1 MAVLDE
7 ARHWL
12 AAVETYL
19 SAKQA
24 EVRRKRTARLLE
36 ARIGELLPR
45 EQESETTCQS
55 RMTGYTETTVMSSG
69 SWPSIGTY
77 GRTSFHCRDAG
88 SCALSV
94 TTRPTCALS
103 RRSRLDLRC
112 DLRCGDFRDVLANI
126 PDGSIDLILTD
137 PPYPA
142 EFLPLWTALAQFA
155 VAKLAPQGVLAAM
168 SGQTHLPE
176 VIARLG
182 EHLTYRWMIAYRMS
196 GQPTSSTLGESRR
209 CGSRCSCTGPQDRR
223 LYDVATSKAPDKD
236 FHGWGQS
243 ESGMYDPTRPA
254 RAARRGC
261 LRSVHGRG
269 TTAIVARAHGCHFV
283 GAEVDEATYERA
295 ARRIAP

>member
-1 MAVLDE
+1 
-7 ARHWL
+7 
-12 AAVETYL
+12 
-19 SAKQA
+19 
-24 EVRRKRTARLLE
+24 
-36 ARIGELLPR
+36 
-45 EQESETTCQS
+45 
-55 RMTGYTETTVMSSG
+55 MTGYTETTVMSSG

-196 GQPTSSTLGESRR
+196 GAANVVHARRVSTMWKPVLVY
-209 CGSRCSCTGPQDRR
+209 GSTGPTA
-223 LYDVATSKAPDKD
+223 L
-236 FHGWGQS
+236 
-243 ESGMYDPTRPA
+243 
-254 RAARRGC
+254 RRGD
-261 LRSVHGRG
+261 LEGSGQGFSRMGPV
-269 TTAIVARAHGCHFV
+269 
-283 GAEVDEATYERA
+283 
-295 ARRIAP
+295 